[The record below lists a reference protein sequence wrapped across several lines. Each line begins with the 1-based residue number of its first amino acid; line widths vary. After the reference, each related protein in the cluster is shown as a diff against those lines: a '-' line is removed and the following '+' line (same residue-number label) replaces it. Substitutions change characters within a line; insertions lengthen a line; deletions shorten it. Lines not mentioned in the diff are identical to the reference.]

1 MRLILSTLFALALLI
16 GQVASAQEQAF
27 TLDAKAF
34 VIGHPASGKV
44 LAAKNADI
52 PMPPASL
59 TKLMTVYML
68 FEALKNGS
76 VTLDSEMS
84 VSEEAWRKAG
94 SKMFVDVGKTVK
106 VRDLIP
112 GILTVSG
119 NDACMVVAE
128 SLGGTE
134 SNFASMM
141 TNKAQALG
149 LKNSDFKNS
158 NGWPDEGHLS
168 TAQDM
173 FVLAARLLRD
183 FPEYYHYF
191 SSPEFTFNNIRQY
204 NRNGLL
210 RLGVGVDGM
219 KTGHVENSGYHIVA
233 SALRD
238 GQRYV
243 AVVFGT
249 KSFKEREEMA
259 LAGLNWAF
267 ANFKTETILK
277 SGTVVEPAAKT
288 WTGDSAVVPLVATR
302 DVQIMLNRNDKLNVK
317 AELVYNSPI
326 AAPVT
331 KGTEVGRIVL
341 TDANGEVIDIVP
353 VATAMDVAQ
362 VGLLGR
368 VATYIASS
376 FGF

>member
-1 MRLILSTLFALALLI
+1 MRLFSSLLFAAALLL
-16 GQVASAQEQAF
+16 GQVTHAQEGGF

-34 VIGHPASGKV
+34 VVGQPTTGKV
-44 LAAKNADI
+44 LASKNADV
-52 PMPPASL
+52 PLPPASL
-59 TKLMTVYML
+59 TKLMTVYLL
-68 FEALKNGS
+68 FEALKSGS
-76 VTLDSEMS
+76 ITLDTEMP
-84 VSEEAWRKAG
+84 VSEQAWRKEG

-134 SNFASMM
+134 ANFATMM
-141 TNKAQALG
+141 TNKAQAIG
-149 LKNSDFKNS
+149 MKNTDFKNS

-173 FVLAARLLRD
+173 FVLASRLIRD
-183 FPEYYHYF
+183 FPEYYNYF
-191 SSPEFTFNNIRQY
+191 SLPDFTFNNIHQY

-219 KTGHVENSGYHIVA
+219 KTGHIDNSGYHIVA
-233 SALRD
+233 SAQRD

-243 AVVFGT
+243 AVVFGA
-249 KSFKEREEMA
+249 KSFKQREEFA

-267 ANFKTETILK
+267 SNFKTETILK
-277 SGTVVEPAAKT
+277 AGTVIEPAAKT
-288 WTGDSAVVPLVATR
+288 WLGDSPTVALVATK
-302 DVQIMLNRNDKLNVK
+302 DVQLLTNRTEKLNVK
-317 AELVYNSPI
+317 AELVYSGPI
-326 AAPVT
+326 AAPIT
-331 KGTEVGRIVL
+331 KGQEVGRVVL
-341 TDANGEVIDIVP
+341 TGGNGEVIDIVP
-353 VATAMDVAQ
+353 VAAANDVAQ
-362 VGLLGR
+362 LGTLGR
-368 VATYIASS
+368 IASYVAHS